1 MVLLLSILLFVFVTS
16 LLYFLGM
23 KFWISPKS
31 MVERVLGEASHT
43 ETKHPSL
50 AFRDALV
57 KLGNLVPASPA
68 DLSSAQ
74 KRLYKAG
81 FRTPGALK
89 VFLGVKVLLT
99 FVLPA
104 AIYLITRQF
113 GGVGGDNL
121 ILLLVMAAGLGY
133 AGPGE
138 FVGYLVKRRTKRI
151 EKALPNALD
160 LLVVC
165 VESGLGLD
173 QAIMQVSREMQASYK
188 ELSSEFAIC
197 NLEMRHGKRRAEALR
212 NLGDRTGID
221 DMKKLVSTLVQA
233 DRFGTS
239 IAQTLR
245 THSEFMRMTAR
256 QRAEE
261 KAAKIG
267 IKLVF
272 PIFFCILPSLFV
284 VTVGPVIV
292 RIFTQLIPMMSGG

>member
-23 KFWISPKS
+23 KFWISPQNV
-31 MVERVLGEASHT
+31 VERVLGEVRQG

-50 AFRDALV
+50 AFRDALA

-68 DLSSAQ
+68 DLSNVG

-81 FRTPGALK
+81 FRSPSALK
-89 VFLGVKVLLT
+89 IFLGLKVLLT
-99 FVLPA
+99 ALLPA
-104 AIYLITRQF
+104 AMWLVLHQL
-113 GGVGGDNL
+113 GVTGDNR

-133 AGPGE
+133 ASPGE
-138 FVGYLVKRRTKRI
+138 IVNYMVKRRKRRI

-173 QAIMQVSREMQASYK
+173 QAIMQVSREMQAGYP
-188 ELSSEFAIC
+188 EISSEFAIC

-212 NLGDRTGID
+212 NLGERTGID

-245 THSEFMRMTAR
+245 THSEFMRITAR

-284 VTVGPVIV
+284 VTVGPVLV
-292 RIFTQLIPMMSGG
+292 RIFTQLIPMMTGS